1 MAKLTFLISLITEES
16 DYQREQAASAQLAA
30 ARLNVDL
37 RISYA
42 DNDAIRQS
50 QQLFQVIHGPSDG
63 VKAIIVEPA
72 GSTAFPQV
80 ARAAVDAGLGWV
92 LMNRDDASVGELAR
106 RAGPPVFSVTAD
118 QRETG
123 RILGRQIGTLLRE
136 GGQVLCLLGPSSN
149 PVSTERMA
157 GMSETQPSNVKLKLL
172 RCPYWT
178 ENAGFQAISSWLRVS
193 VSQQVDFA
201 AVIGQ
206 SDLIALGARRAFQE
220 LAAPAARQDWLALPF
235 LGVNGLKVG
244 QDAVQTGML
253 ASTVIVP
260 PSTVPAIELLVRVY
274 TEGFRPPNST
284 LVKPKSYPDLEMLTP
299 RAPKT

>member
-1 MAKLTFLISLITEES
+1 MGKLTFLISLITEES
-16 DYQREQAASAQLAA
+16 DYQREQAATAQQAA
-30 ARLNVDL
+30 SRLNVDL

-42 DNDAIRQS
+42 DNDPIRQS

-63 VKAIIVEPA
+63 VNAIVVEPA

-123 RILGRQIGTLLRE
+123 RILGRQIGVLLRG

-157 GMSETQPSNVKLKLL
+157 GMGETQPGNIKLKLL

-178 ENAGFQAISSWLRVS
+178 ENAGFQAVSSWLRVS

-201 AVIGQ
+201 AIIGQ

-220 LAAPAARQDWLALPF
+220 LAAPALRQDWLTLPF

-260 PSTVPAIELLVRVY
+260 PSTVPAIELLVRAY
-274 TEGFRPPNST
+274 AEGIRPPNCT

-299 RAPKT
+299 RASKT